1 MIGLPRIASR
11 AFDAP
16 LLIDPAKAEAIALG
30 LGARILGGA
39 VEFVGGIGPIE
50 HVDAP
55 ELGTVGNFL
64 GRAYA
69 ARNVRPYALIDS
81 VAIIPV
87 EGTLVHKGGYVG
99 SQSGETS
106 YEGLQTQVAAALS
119 ADDVKGVVF
128 EVDSYGGEA
137 AGAFETADMIAKLS
151 AAKPTL
157 AILNE
162 VGLSAGY
169 LMASAARQIVAPEF
183 GRAGSIG
190 VLMMHIDRSRQLAND
205 GIKVTLVTA
214 GKRKAEGSPTEALS
228 DETRARMQTMADR
241 MWNAFAGRIG
251 TYRAGRLSAAAALA
265 TEAGVFEAPEALGL
279 GLIDGIGTAEAAFAA
294 FVDTINGR
302 R

>member
-11 AFDAP
+11 AFDTP

-30 LGARILGGA
+30 LGARMLGGA
-39 VEFVGGIGPIE
+39 IEFVGGIGVIE
-50 HVDAP
+50 HDAAP
-55 ELGTVGNFL
+55 KLGTVGNLL
-64 GRAYA
+64 GRAFA
-69 ARNVRPYALIDS
+69 ANNARPYALIDS

-99 SQSGETS
+99 SSSGETS
-106 YEGLQTQVAAALS
+106 YEGLQTQVAAALR

-228 DETRARMQTMADR
+228 DETRARMQAMADR
-241 MWNAFAGRIG
+241 MWNAFADRIG
-251 TYRAGRLSAAAALA
+251 TYRTSRLSAAAALA
-265 TEAGVFEAPEALGL
+265 TEAGVFDAPEALSL

-294 FVDTINGR
+294 FIHMINDR

>member
-30 LGARILGGA
+30 LGARMLGGA
-39 VEFVGGIGPIE
+39 IEFVGGIGSTN
-50 HVDAP
+50 HVATT
-55 ELGTVGNFL
+55 ELGTVGNLL
-64 GRAYA
+64 GRAYKA
-69 ARNVRPYALIDS
+69 NGARPYALIDS

-99 SQSGETS
+99 SSSGETS
-106 YEGLQTQVAAALS
+106 YEGLQTQVAAAMR
-119 ADDVKGVVF
+119 ADDVKGIVF
-128 EVDSYGGEA
+128 EIDSHGGEA
-137 AGAFETADMIAKLS
+137 AGAFETADMIARLS
-151 AAKPTL
+151 AVKPTL

-214 GKRKAEGSPTEALS
+214 GKRKAEGSPTESLS
-228 DETRARMQTMADR
+228 DETRARMQAMADR
-241 MWNAFAGRIG
+241 MWSAFAERIG
-251 TYRAGRLSAAAALA
+251 TYRAGRLSAEAVLA
-265 TEAGVFEAPEALGL
+265 TEAGVFESSEALSL
-279 GLIDGIGTAEAAFAA
+279 GLIDGIGTAETAFAA
-294 FVDTINGR
+294 FVDMINSR